1 MTLLNLQVFV
11 SAYTKIS
18 DISTALIIGNIGG
31 LIITNLSY
39 GDEQP
44 IFALNK
50 VCSVRFLLT
59 TSMLICYCLQPSIK
73 ND

>member
-11 SAYTKIS
+11 DAYTKIS
-18 DISTALIIGNIGG
+18 DISTALNIGG

-59 TSMLICYCLQPSIK
+59 TSMIMCYFVPPSIK
-73 ND
+73 K

>member
-59 TSMLICYCLQPSIK
+59 TSMLICYCLECAIA
-73 ND
+73 

>member
-11 SAYTKIS
+11 DAYTKIS

-50 VCSVRFLLT
+50 VCSVRFVLT
-59 TSMLICYCLQPSIK
+59 TSMIMCYFLPPSIK
-73 ND
+73 K

>member
-11 SAYTKIS
+11 DAYTKIS
-18 DISTALIIGNIGG
+18 DISTALIIGG

>member
-1 MTLLNLQVFV
+1 MNI
-11 SAYTKIS
+11 YYIYNKINT
-18 DISTALIIGNIGG
+18 ISSALIIGNIGG

-50 VCSVRFLLT
+50 VCSIGHIIT
-59 TSMLICYCLQPSIK
+59 TTMIIIYCLHQ
-73 ND
+73 